1 MRTLVKFRY
10 APAHSAP
17 PIPVQFPRIMSVR
30 GQRTKRVF
38 DLIVAVILSIAGLPL
53 AGLIALAIRMES
65 GGPILF
71 GHMRIGHRR
80 RRFRVWKFRTM
91 VGNSEEMLE
100 RHLADNPAA
109 AVEWELTQK
118 LRDDPRITRVGRF
131 LRRTSLD
138 ELPQLWNILR
148 GDMSVVGPRP
158 IVDEEVGKYGSAFQ
172 LYANVRPGLTG
183 LWQVSGRN
191 NTSYGRRVHL
201 DADYIRNWSVGLD
214 LRILCRTGREVVAG
228 RGAY

>member
-10 APAHSAP
+10 APTHSAP
-17 PIPVQFPRIMSVR
+17 PIPVQFPRIMSVG

-71 GHMRIGHRR
+71 GHTRIGHRR

-91 VGNSEEMLE
+91 VVKSEEMLE

-118 LRDDPRITRVGRF
+118 LRDDPRITRLGRF
-131 LRRTSLD
+131 LRRTSSG
-138 ELPQLWNILR
+138 WR
-148 GDMSVVGPRP
+148 
-158 IVDEEVGKYGSAFQ
+158 Y
-172 LYANVRPGLTG
+172 RPG
-183 LWQVSGRN
+183 RP
-191 NTSYGRRVHL
+191 R
-201 DADYIRNWSVGLD
+201 
-214 LRILCRTGREVVAG
+214 
-228 RGAY
+228 